1 MACQTPHN
9 EWNELDA
16 AVRSEAELRRVMTE
30 GPGKVTN
37 RELELARRDAMKAMV
52 IGLPDPRD
60 VAAYL
65 ETADP
70 EAAETLRQAKQSWGS
85 PYFGDWRI
93 ENNQSAS
100 VLRAM
105 GLVGWIGTDRH
116 AGRAVGGFGLLV
128 RKVMLFD
135 TNSHEGDA

>member
-1 MACQTPHN
+1 MAYQPPNN

-16 AVRSEAELRRVMTE
+16 AVRSEAELRRIMTE
-30 GPGKVTN
+30 GPGRVTR

-52 IGLPDPRD
+52 VGLPDPRD

-70 EAAETLRQAKQSWGS
+70 EAAETLRNAKQSWGD
-85 PYFGDWRI
+85 PYFGDWRV
-93 ENNQSAS
+93 ENNRHVP

-105 GLVGWIGTDRH
+105 GLVGWIGKERH
-116 AGRAVGGFGLLV
+116 AGCAVGGFGVQV
-128 RKVMLFD
+128 RKVLLGLRE
-135 TNSHEGDA
+135 TEGDA

>member
-1 MACQTPHN
+1 MTFHSPTN

-16 AVRSEAELRRVMTE
+16 AMRSEAELRRIMTE

-52 IGLPDPRD
+52 VGLPDPRD
-60 VAAYL
+60 VAARL

-70 EAAETLRQAKQSWGS
+70 EAAEVLRQAWISSKQ
-85 PYFGDWRI
+85 PYAGTWRVADC
-93 ENNQSAS
+93 AS
-100 VLRAM
+100 TPVLRAM
-105 GLVGWIGTDRH
+105 GLVGWIGTERH
-116 AGRAVGGFGLLV
+116 MRCAVGGFGLLV

-135 TNSHEGDA
+135 IDSREGDA

>member
-1 MACQTPHN
+1 MAYQPPHN

-52 IGLPDPRD
+52 VGLPDPRD

-70 EAAETLRQAKQSWGS
+70 EAAETLRQAKQSWGA
-85 PYFGDWRI
+85 PYFGDWRV
-93 ENNQSAS
+93 ENNQHVP

-116 AGRAVGGFGLLV
+116 AGCAVGGFGVLV
-128 RKVMLFD
+128 RKVLLGLQ
-135 TNSHEGDA
+135 EGDA

>member
-1 MACQTPHN
+1 MTFQAPHN

-16 AVRSEAELRRVMTE
+16 AMRSEAELRRIMTE
-30 GPGKVTN
+30 GPGRVTN

-60 VAAYL
+60 VAAHL

-70 EAAETLRQAKQSWGS
+70 EAAETLKQARQSWGT
-85 PYFGDWRI
+85 PYFGCWRVQ
-93 ENNQSAS
+93 NNEHVP

-105 GLVGWIGTDRH
+105 GLVGWIGTERH
-116 AGRAVGGFGLLV
+116 MGCAVGGFGLQV

-135 TNSHEGDA
+135 VTSEEGDA

>member
-1 MACQTPHN
+1 MTFHSPTN

-16 AVRSEAELRRVMTE
+16 AMRSEAELRRVMTE
-30 GPGKVTN
+30 GPGKVIN

-52 IGLPDPRD
+52 VGLPDPRD
-60 VAAYL
+60 VAARL

-70 EAAETLRQAKQSWGS
+70 EAAETLKQAWISSKQ
-85 PYFGDWRI
+85 PYAGTWRVADCA
-93 ENNQSAS
+93 STS

-105 GLVGWIGTDRH
+105 GLVGWIGKERH
-116 AGRAVGGFGLLV
+116 MGRAVSGFGLLV

-135 TNSHEGDA
+135 PEGDA

>member
-1 MACQTPHN
+1 MTIQAPHN

-16 AVRSEAELRRVMTE
+16 AMRSEAELRRIMTQ
-30 GPGKVTN
+30 GPDKVSS

-52 IGLPDPRD
+52 VGLPDPRD

-70 EAAETLRQAKQSWGS
+70 EAAAALKGAWQSHRA
-85 PYFGDWRI
+85 PYFGAWRVMDD
-93 ENNQSAS
+93 AS
-100 VLRAM
+100 TPVLRAM
-105 GLVGWIGTDRH
+105 GLVGWIGTERNM
-116 AGRAVGGFGLLV
+116 GCCVGGFGLQV

-135 TNSHEGDA
+135 ANSKEGDA

>member
-1 MACQTPHN
+1 MAFQPSHN

-16 AVRSEAELRRVMTE
+16 AVRSEAELRRIMTE

-52 IGLPDPRD
+52 VGLPDPRD
-60 VAAYL
+60 VAAAL

-70 EAAETLRQAKQSWGS
+70 EAAEVLRQAWISNKQPYAGSWRVADCPS
-85 PYFGDWRI
+85 TP
-93 ENNQSAS
+93 

-105 GLVGWIGTDRH
+105 GLVGWIGTEPNM
-116 AGRAVGGFGLLV
+116 GCAVGSFGLLV

-135 TNSHEGDA
+135 FDSKEGDA

>member
-1 MACQTPHN
+1 MACHPPHN

-16 AVRSEAELRRVMTE
+16 AMRSEAELHRVMTE
-30 GPGKVTN
+30 GAGKVTN

-52 IGLPDPRD
+52 VGLPDPRD

-70 EAAETLRQAKQSWGS
+70 EAAQTLRDAKQSWGA
-85 PYFGDWRI
+85 PYHGDWRI
-93 ENNQSAS
+93 ENNRSAP

-105 GLVGWIGTDRH
+105 GPVRWIGTERH
-116 AGRAVGGFGLLV
+116 AGCAVGGFGVLV
-128 RKVMLFD
+128 RKVLLGLQE
-135 TNSHEGDA
+135 TEGDA

>member
-1 MACQTPHN
+1 MTFHSPTN

-16 AVRSEAELRRVMTE
+16 AMRSEAELRRVMTE

-37 RELELARRDAMKAMV
+37 RELQLARRDAMKAMV
-52 IGLPDPRD
+52 VGLPDPRD
-60 VAAYL
+60 VAARL

-70 EAAETLRQAKQSWGS
+70 EAAETLKQAWISSKQ
-85 PYFGDWRI
+85 PYAGTWRVANC
-93 ENNQSAS
+93 EHTA

-105 GLVGWIGTDRH
+105 GLVGWIGAERNM
-116 AGRAVGGFGLLV
+116 GCAVSGFGLLV

-135 TNSHEGDA
+135 PEGDA